1 MSRIYLSVPTMGGR
15 ELGYI
20 QQAFDTNWIS
30 TVGPNITA
38 FETDFSDRIG
48 QSCVALS
55 SGTAAIQLGLRLLG
69 VGPGDEVFCPT
80 LTFVAT
86 ANPVLYLGAKP
97 VFLDSETRSWNLDP
111 QLLEE
116 ALCERA
122 KINRL
127 PKAVIVVHLF
137 GQAADM
143 DPILGVCQKYD
154 VPVLEDAA
162 EAVGTLYRGKPA
174 GTFGDV
180 AAFSFNGNKIMTTS
194 GGGMLT
200 AKDSAL
206 VEKARFWSTQA
217 RDPGIAY
224 EHSEMGYNF
233 RMSNILAGIGRGQL
247 EIVDELIDRRRQ
259 VAFRYQRAFQNIPG
273 IEFMPQAEYGFHT
286 NWLSCFL
293 IDEDQFGCSRD
304 EVIDLLARED
314 IESRPIWKPMHLQPL
329 YAQAERFGG
338 DVAEYLFRRGICL
351 PSSPNLTVEDQ
362 QRVIEIIQSATK
374 RSVQSGVHF
383 EIGEFVSA

>member
-38 FETDFSDRIG
+38 FEADFSDRIG

-116 ALCERA
+116 ALYERA

-143 DPILGVCQKYD
+143 DPILEVCQKYD

-162 EAVGTLYRGKPA
+162 EAVGTLYRGNPA

-200 AKDSAL
+200 AKDPAL

-259 VAFRYQRAFQNIPG
+259 VAFRYQRAFQAVPG

-304 EVIDLLARED
+304 DVIELLARED

-338 DVAEYLFRRGICL
+338 EVAEYLFRRGICL
-351 PSSPNLTVEDQ
+351 PSSPNLTIEDQ
-362 QRVIEIIQSATK
+362 HRVIDIIQSAAK
-374 RSVQSGVHF
+374 RNVQSGAHF
-383 EIGEFVSA
+383 ETCELIST